1 MRVVLVEDEPGLAA
15 SLAEGLRADGHRVAV
30 AHDGAAGLAAVAAEQ
45 PDVVVLDRDLPVLGG
60 DAVCRALVST
70 GNPARILM
78 LTAAATVGDR
88 VAGLDLGAD
97 DYLTKPF
104 AYVEL
109 LARLRSLG
117 RRGGTGSAAPVL
129 ERAGIRLDT
138 TRRCAERDGRP
149 LRLTPKEL
157 AVLEVLLVADGGYLT
172 AEDLLDEAWEGRAER
187 DRTVVK
193 AAVYGLRGKL
203 GTPSVVESSP
213 GLGYRIP

>member
-1 MRVVLVEDEPGLAA
+1 MRVVLVEDEPQLAA
-15 SLAEGLRADGHRVAV
+15 SLADGLTADGYRVTV
-30 AHDGAAGLAAVAAEQ
+30 AHDGATGLAAVAAEQ

-60 DAVCRALVST
+60 DAVCRALVSA

-138 TRRCAERDGRP
+138 TRRSAERDGRP

-157 AVLEVLLVADGGYLT
+157 AVLEALLVADGGYLT
-172 AEDLLDEAWEGRAER
+172 AEDLLDEVWEGRAER
-187 DRTVVK
+187 DRAIVK
-193 AAVYGLRGKL
+193 AVVYGLRGKL
-203 GTPSVVESSP
+203 GAPPVVESSP
-213 GLGYRIP
+213 GLGYRVP